1 MCVDEMPLIGPVRRW
16 NNLLLAT
23 GHGMLG
29 VSMSAA
35 TAELVAALIAGEPP
49 VLDPLPYA
57 PMRFGNL

>member
-1 MCVDEMPLIGPVRRW
+1 MSVDEIPLIGPVARW

-35 TAELVAALIAGEPP
+35 TAELVASMVAGEAPM
-49 VLDPLPYA
+49 LDPLPYA
-57 PMRFGNL
+57 PARFGL